1 MKNILLTI
9 ALLGGVAVGPVLAE
23 HAKPIADE
31 ADSVTA
37 APHDERALLPPVLE
51 GRVLAVDHDRG
62 EFILA
67 TDAGM
72 VTLTA
77 TLEEVADLE
86 VGDVVVVALHD
97 IDGESGL

>member
-1 MKNILLTI
+1 MKRILLVF
-9 ALLGGVAVGPVLAE
+9 ALLGGVAVGPALAE
-23 HAKPIADE
+23 HAGPTADE

-62 EFILA
+62 EFLLA

-72 VTLTA
+72 VTLT
-77 TLEEVADLE
+77 TTPEEVADLE
-86 VGDVVVVALHD
+86 VGDVVVVARRD
-97 IDGESGL
+97 MDGESGL